1 MSVGHRSSA
10 SLEEEHLEDTFGGDN
25 RDGNTD
31 QQDAEDAQTE
41 GPQSSEQTKGS
52 VKRKRRQAATARQ
65 KGDNTLQFYTGNLH
79 QVLVVLVLRLRRQ
92 IACED
97 AFPCPL
103 DFGVMTELMFTEE
116 VRRPANKEGMYK

>member
-1 MSVGHRSSA
+1 MGHRSSA

>member
-1 MSVGHRSSA
+1 MSVGHWSSA

-25 RDGNTD
+25 RVGITD

-52 VKRKRRQAATARQ
+52 VKRKRRQAATTRQ

>member
-1 MSVGHRSSA
+1 MSVGHRPSA
-10 SLEEEHLEDTFGGDN
+10 SLEEEHLEGTFGGEN
-25 RDGNTD
+25 QVGNMD

-41 GPQSSEQTKGS
+41 GILSSEQTKGS
-52 VKRKRRQAATARQ
+52 VKRKRRQAATPQR
-65 KGDNTLQFYTGNLH
+65 KGDNTLQFYTGALH

>member
-79 QVLVVLVLRLRRQ
+79 QVLVVLVLRLWRQ